1 LNDLRFGA
9 ADALRRHFQE
19 EYRMMRRLMMVVGM
33 LLLCSTA
40 TLAGPFY
47 IGASAAKTNLK
58 VDESSDTFNSSA
70 TTYKA
75 FAGYRLFKFFGLEG
89 GYVDF
94 GNQSDSSSGIDLS
107 VDATAW
113 DLFAVGVVPIGKH
126 FELFGKFGY
135 FRWDRN
141 AEASGAVTSS
151 DSTTGN
157 NPVYGAGMAFVFGK
171 HFGVRLE
178 YEKYKMSDVDN
189 LNQESAGLELRF

>member
-1 LNDLRFGA
+1 ML
-9 ADALRRHFQE
+9 
-19 EYRMMRRLMMVVGM
+19 RRLMMAVGV

-40 TLAGPFY
+40 TMAGPFY
-47 IGASAAKTNLK
+47 IGASAAKTNLN
-58 VDESSDTFNSSA
+58 VDELGDSFDSSD

-75 FAGYRLFKFFGLEG
+75 FAGFRFFKFFGLEG

-94 GNQSDSSSGIDLS
+94 GNQNDTSSSGIDLS

-113 DLFAVGVVPIGKH
+113 DLFAVGVLPIGKH

-141 AEASGAVTSS
+141 AEASGAVTDS
-151 DSTTGN
+151 DSSTGN
-157 NPVYGAGMAFVFGK
+157 NPVWGAGMAFVFGK

-178 YEKYKMSDVDN
+178 YEKYQMSDVDN
-189 LNQESAGLELRF
+189 LHQESAGLELRF

>member
-1 LNDLRFGA
+1 
-9 ADALRRHFQE
+9 
-19 EYRMMRRLMMVVGM
+19 MMRRLMMAFG
-33 LLLCSTA
+33 LLVLCSTA
-40 TLAGPFY
+40 AMAGPFY

-58 VDESSDTFNSSA
+58 VDELGDSFDSSD

-75 FAGYRLFKFFGLEG
+75 FAGFRFFKFFGLEG

-94 GNQSDSSSGIDLS
+94 GNQNDTTSGIDLS

-113 DLFAVGVVPIGKH
+113 DLFAVGVLPLGKH

-141 AEASGAVTSS
+141 AEASGAVTDS
-151 DSTTGN
+151 DSSSGN

-171 HFGVRLE
+171 HFAVRLE
-178 YEKYKMSDVDN
+178 YEKYQMSDVDD